1 MSDAAQAASN
11 RLKLKDVRAIFHL
24 IGEVR
29 QMGAD
34 PNVWRPHMVQ
44 RLLKLFDAQIVV
56 SSEVHFRKLGRG
68 AMRLVDVGW
77 GGDELGNKWQIQTE
91 RDDERPENYW
101 LAARAPSAEEG
112 DKPNGA
118 DSVVPVTPAKKV
130 YTGTS
135 FILSQFPLKHIG
147 AVDQLGIHRAF
158 GEPQFTPV
166 QHKLVRLLHV
176 ELGRLWR
183 GDVLRRA
190 KDPTTDLPPRLQQ
203 TLAELMQGRSEKEIA
218 NKLDLS
224 KHTIHNYVKALH
236 QRLGVSSR
244 GELLAMAGS
253 ARADFIPRLSV
264 DGPRNQ

>member
-1 MSDAAQAASN
+1 MNVPLGKCRSFRGGAIRRPTCSKPRRSPQWGLGHGVERQARLCMSDAAQAASN

-112 DKPNGA
+112 DKP
-118 DSVVPVTPAKKV
+118 
-130 YTGTS
+130 
-135 FILSQFPLKHIG
+135 
-147 AVDQLGIHRAF
+147 
-158 GEPQFTPV
+158 
-166 QHKLVRLLHV
+166 
-176 ELGRLWR
+176 
-183 GDVLRRA
+183 
-190 KDPTTDLPPRLQQ
+190 
-203 TLAELMQGRSEKEIA
+203 
-218 NKLDLS
+218 
-224 KHTIHNYVKALH
+224 
-236 QRLGVSSR
+236 
-244 GELLAMAGS
+244 
-253 ARADFIPRLSV
+253 
-264 DGPRNQ
+264 